1 MRDSLDSL
9 RFHDIEKISEY
20 LIRDI
25 LTTATAYFSPEEILP
40 MALLHR
46 IIQEAIQLTDDNY
59 GINAAIMWPKGYEI
73 PQALVDSN
81 VRCLRAAGLNFTS
94 MVRQRL
100 KTLSKDRLNHSR
112 IDKLRE
118 DNPERC

>member
-1 MRDSLDSL
+1 MRDSLDSM

-25 LTTATAYFSPEEILP
+25 LTTATAYFSPKEILP

-46 IIQEAIQLTDDNY
+46 IIQEAIQLTD
-59 GINAAIMWPKGYEI
+59 AAIMWPKGYEI

-112 IDKLRE
+112 IDKLRD